1 MAKKKKKGSAPVKKN
16 EEKIMAQQK
25 KEKRTSIILLSILI
39 AVIALV
45 LVLIFVLVVPHDD
58 GNKDTENKSDVSAAA
73 SVIED
78 LDISKNY
85 TAEIKIKDYGKIT
98 VALDASAAPITVKN
112 FVKLATSGFYDGLTF
127 HRIMEGFMMQGGDPL
142 GDGTGGSSET
152 IKGEFAENGYNNP
165 ISHKR
170 GTISMA
176 RNSMSMDSASSQFF
190 IVQTDDY
197 TASLDG
203 KYASF
208 GNVTDGMDVVDK
220 VCEKAKPIDDNGTIE
235 KSKQPV
241 IESIRIIESNA
252 E

>member
-1 MAKKKKKGSAPVKKN
+1 
-16 EEKIMAQQK
+16 
-25 KEKRTSIILLSILI
+25 
-39 AVIALV
+39 
-45 LVLIFVLVVPHDD
+45 
-58 GNKDTENKSDVSAAA
+58 
-73 SVIED
+73 
-78 LDISKNY
+78 
-85 TAEIKIKDYGKIT
+85 
-98 VALDASAAPITVKN
+98 
-112 FVKLATSGFYDGLTF
+112 
-127 HRIMEGFMMQGGDPL
+127 MQGGDPL